1 MVCLYRM
8 CSIIKQFVCIYLQVS
23 YEQKGAV
30 SLIYIYISNV
40 QKTSVRGECK
50 LIKVMKEENTLIRGG
65 VVDCR

>member
-1 MVCLYRM
+1 MNKKNVFYYKR
-8 CSIIKQFVCIYLQVS
+8 VG
-23 YEQKGAV
+23 EGAV